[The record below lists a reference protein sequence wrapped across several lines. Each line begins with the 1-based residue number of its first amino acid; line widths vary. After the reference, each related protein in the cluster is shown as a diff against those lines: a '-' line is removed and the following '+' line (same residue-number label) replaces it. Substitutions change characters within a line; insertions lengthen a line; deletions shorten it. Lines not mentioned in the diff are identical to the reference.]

1 MDVSAL
7 IQTQHGMIRRAIKLE
22 KRSLDPVGKFDKLVQ
37 DNLGVR
43 GGVALIRKGTT
54 KMPNRP
60 RASRLIQRKRRTRRI
75 TRKHNKLIRRGIW
88 EHET

>member
-1 MDVSAL
+1 VDVGAL

-43 GGVALIRKGTT
+43 GGGALIRKRTT
-54 KMPNRP
+54 KVPNCLRT
-60 RASRLIQRKRRTRRI
+60 SRLIQRDNPRSK
-75 TRKHNKLIRRGIW
+75 
-88 EHET
+88 EEYS